1 MSTNNAIMPLFPL
14 STVMF
19 PGARFPLQIFEPR
32 YMDMVTECLR
42 NNSEFCIVQLLAGTE
57 VAAQFGQ
64 PPSFEYIGCSVR
76 IVDWDALPH
85 NRLGIVVEG
94 VRKVDVVNTYRN
106 DNNLNIGEVEFLPD
120 EPDCEL
126 PESYLTLWELLE
138 TLSQHETIQKLGIVF
153 DSRSSINVANHLA
166 TLLPIEN
173 EQKQALLELN
183 NPLDRLEELATI
195 VAKLES

>member
-1 MSTNNAIMPLFPL
+1 MSNPTIMPLFPL

-42 NNSEFCIVQLLAGTE
+42 NNSQFCIVQLLAGTE
-57 VAAQFGQ
+57 VATKLGQ
-64 PPSFEYIGCSVR
+64 PPSFEFIGCSVR

-94 VRKVDVVNTYRN
+94 VSKVDVVNSYRN
-106 DNNLNIGEVEFLPD
+106 ENNLNIGEVEFLPD
-120 EPDCEL
+120 ESDFEL
-126 PESYLTLWELLE
+126 PENYLGMWELLE
-138 TLSQHETIQKLGIVF
+138 TLSQHETIKKLGIVF

-166 TLLPIEN
+166 SLLPIEN
-173 EQKQALLELN
+173 DQKQALLELN
-183 NPLDRLEELATI
+183 NPLDRLEELAAI